1 MAQQYT
7 RMMIRDTFVKMLGE
21 MPLDKITVK
30 DIVLRCEINRNTFY
44 YHYADIY
51 AILTEVFETELEKVV
66 AEYNATLSWE
76 EGFIMATRFALENRR
91 AVYHV
96 YNSLRREELER
107 YLYNVAGSIMTSYV
121 DRVAEGIPA
130 QPDDK
135 RMIAMF
141 YKSALTEM
149 VIRWIAGG
157 MKDDPEAMIRRIGRL
172 FDGNIELS
180 LRRSAGLAP
189 YKG

>member
-76 EGFIMATRFALENRR
+76 EGFLMATRFALENRR

-107 YLYNVAGSIMTSYV
+107 YLYRVAGGIMTNYV
-121 DRVAEGIPA
+121 EKISEGIPA

-141 YKSALTEM
+141 YQSALTEM

>member
-107 YLYNVAGSIMTSYV
+107 YLYNVAGGIMTSYV

-141 YKSALTEM
+141 YQSALTEM

>member
-107 YLYNVAGSIMTSYV
+107 YLYNVAGGIMISYV

-141 YKSALTEM
+141 YQSALTEM

-189 YKG
+189 YNG

>member
-1 MAQQYT
+1 M
-7 RMMIRDTFVKMLGE
+7 
-21 MPLDKITVK
+21 
-30 DIVLRCEINRNTFY
+30 
-44 YHYADIY
+44 
-51 AILTEVFETELEKVV
+51 FETELEKVV

-107 YLYNVAGSIMTSYV
+107 YLYNVAGGIMTSYV

-141 YKSALTEM
+141 YQSALTEM

>member
-76 EGFIMATRFALENRR
+76 EGFLMATRFALENRR

-107 YLYNVAGSIMTSYV
+107 YLYRVAGGIMTNYV
-121 DRVAEGIPA
+121 EKISEGIPA

-141 YKSALTEM
+141 YQSALTEM

-180 LRRSAGLAP
+180 LRRSAGLVP

>member
-107 YLYNVAGSIMTSYV
+107 YLYNVAGGIMTSYV

-130 QPDDK
+130 QLDDK

-141 YKSALTEM
+141 YQSALTEM

-157 MKDDPEAMIRRIGRL
+157 MKEDPEAMIRRIGRL

>member
-76 EGFIMATRFALENRR
+76 EGFLMATRFALENRR

-107 YLYNVAGSIMTSYV
+107 YLYRVAGGIMTNYV
-121 DRVAEGIPA
+121 EKISEGIPA

-141 YKSALTEM
+141 YHSALTEM

>member
-107 YLYNVAGSIMTSYV
+107 YLYNVAGGIMTSYV
-121 DRVAEGIPA
+121 DRVAEDIPA

-141 YKSALTEM
+141 YQSALTEM

>member
-107 YLYNVAGSIMTSYV
+107 YLYNVAGGIMTSYV

-141 YKSALTEM
+141 YQSALTEM

-189 YKG
+189 YNG